1 MHASALKLR
10 VKVNR
15 TCGGEESNPRMEE
28 WTPKVRSTGHGVPVD
43 HLGLVFLLEWCN
55 ISQ

>member
-15 TCGGEESNPRMEE
+15 TCRGEESNPRMEE